1 MRYLFSNTKYEIF
14 CSDRYLLKQP
24 IHTEIS
30 TEYTFIMAFTSRF
43 LVSTQIIKTF
53 SENAFIELSLIDFD
67 IHHLTKGVN
76 PFLLTVVDF
85 DIYQ

>member
-1 MRYLFSNTKYEIF
+1 M
-14 CSDRYLLKQP
+14 KQP

-53 SENAFIELSLIDFD
+53 SENAFIELSVIDFD
-67 IHHLTKGVN
+67 IPHLTKGVN